1 MTVDPRAQYALDL
14 ADVLDATSRFT
25 LRVDG
30 LTDADLG
37 EPSLLPGWTRAHVVG
52 HVARNAEGMV
62 NLVTWAVTGE
72 PTPMY
77 PSMEQRT
84 ADIDA
89 AAALPRHDLRA
100 QLDAAGAAFAAAA
113 RRLGDA
119 DDAALGRLVVF
130 GAPPP
135 GAVPDV
141 PAWSLGFARLREV
154 EIHHLDLAAGLSP
167 EDWPGSFVS
176 RMEAFLNARG
186 PAPDVVGSPADV
198 VAWRL
203 GRGAGLGVRRPDGSD
218 PGEPPAW

>member
-1 MTVDPRAQYALDL
+1 MSPEPRAQYAQDL
-14 ADVLDATSRFT
+14 ADVLEATSRLT

-62 NLVTWAVTGE
+62 NLVAWAVTGE
-72 PTPMY
+72 PMPMY
-77 PSMEQRT
+77 PSMAEREAGIAQ
-84 ADIDA
+84 
-89 AAALPRHDLRA
+89 AAALPRAALRTL
-100 QLDAAGAAFAAAA
+100 LDSSNAAFEAAA
-113 RRLGDA
+113 RRLADA
-119 DDAALGRLVVF
+119 DDEALARLVLF

-141 PAWSLGFARLREV
+141 PAWVLGFARLREV
-154 EIHHLDLAAGLSP
+154 EIHHLDLGAGLAP
-167 EDWPGSFVS
+167 DDWPGSFVA
-176 RMEAFLNARG
+176 RMVPFLDARAT
-186 PAPDVVGSPADV
+186 APEVVGSPADV

-203 GRGAGLGVRRPDGSD
+203 GRGAGLDVRRPDGSD